1 VVEGQAN
8 DERPVAGSLR
18 LAWIIARSTFRRKRG
33 SLLAFAV
40 GAAFFQALVAV
51 SFPAIGGMEAVTGV
65 VQTFPEGLRNLLKLA
80 PNLQAGFGLVDYLAF
95 TWLHPVFLGLGAAFV
110 VSRASDGLAGEIE
123 RGGVYLAL
131 SRPIPRRSFVWGK
144 ALEMFLGA
152 GFFVLVSWLG
162 MVLGIAIGG
171 LGPLPVGRFFLVA
184 LVAWPLFGA
193 LGAGAL
199 VIASVLSR
207 GGLAGGLGTAWT
219 LIAFVLDVIPA
230 INTAAIAW
238 LNPWH
243 HYFPQEI
250 VAAGRL
256 PVAGVVILA
265 VWCVVGTFASARLF
279 ERRDLA

>member
-1 VVEGQAN
+1 MSDLPYAGQA
-8 DERPVAGSLR
+8 VSVSG
-18 LAWIIARSTFRRKRG
+18 WRSTMLITRSTIRRKRG
-33 SLLAFAV
+33 SLLAFAG

-51 SFPAIGGMEAVTGV
+51 SFPAIGGMDAVTSV
-65 VQTFPEGLRNLLKLA
+65 IQTFPEGLRNLLKLA

-110 VSRASDGLAGEIE
+110 VSRASDGIAGEIE
-123 RGGVYLAL
+123 RGGVYLTL
-131 SRPIPRRSFVWGK
+131 SRPVPRWAYVLGK

-152 GFFVLVSWLG
+152 GFFVLLSWLG
-162 MVLGIAIGG
+162 MVLGIAIAG
-171 LGPLPVGRFFLVA
+171 LGPLPLDGFFLVA
-184 LVAWPLFGA
+184 LMAWPLFGA

-199 VIASVLSR
+199 IISSVLSR

-230 INTAAIAW
+230 VANSPIAW

-250 VAAGRL
+250 IATGRL
-256 PVAGVVILA
+256 PVGGVLILLA
-265 VWCVVGTFASARLF
+265 WCVVGTAVAVILF
-279 ERRDLA
+279 NRRDLA

>member
-1 VVEGQAN
+1 MIERASAGPQAGTKGWQAAFL
-8 DERPVAGSLR
+8 V
-18 LAWIIARSTFRRKRG
+18 ARSTLRRKRG
-33 SLLAFAV
+33 SLLAFAG

-51 SFPAIGGMEAVTGV
+51 SFPAIGGMEVVTSV

-123 RGGVYLAL
+123 RGGVYLTL
-131 SRPIPRRSFVWGK
+131 SRPVPRWAFVLGK
-144 ALEMFLGA
+144 SGEMFIGA
-152 GFFVLVSWLG
+152 GFFVLLSWLG
-162 MVLGIAIGG
+162 MVLGIAIAG
-171 LGPLPVGRFFLVA
+171 LGPLPLGHFFLIA

-199 VIASVLSR
+199 IISSVLSR

-219 LIAFVLDVIPA
+219 LIAFVLDVIPSVA
-230 INTAAIAW
+230 NSAVAW
-238 LNPWH
+238 INPWH

-250 VAAGRL
+250 VATGQL
-256 PVAGVVILA
+256 PVAGPAVLLA
-265 VWCVVGTFASARLF
+265 WCVIGSAAAVLLF
-279 ERRDLA
+279 QRRDLA